1 MSPSRF
7 SSRLL
12 ALLLGGALL
21 SSPVAS
27 AQQPLLNAALSL
39 EPMRLATN
47 RSGLISIESGAVP
60 QHLAWDVSVWM
71 GMSSNPL
78 GVRLAD
84 GARGGALAS
93 NQVGGSVV
101 AALGLFGWA
110 QLGFELPVVAFQQRR
125 LDKEVLADGLPSL
138 AVGGMGGFR
147 LVPKVRLL
155 TSARH
160 GVDLAMQAGF
170 NVPMG
175 RDAGFIGD
183 TGTSLRPEL
192 AVSRS
197 FGALG
202 VASNLGMAVRP
213 ELAVSRSF
221 GALRVAGNLGMAVRP
236 TRPLLNLTHQREL
249 SGQLGAGY
257 RLGTPGGSGLPLELA
272 LALAGNTGVP
282 RPLARGSEDSFELR
296 GMLTYDLSTSV
307 QLFAG
312 AGSGFSSGRDTP
324 NWRAFGGV
332 RLSTSKN

>member
-47 RSGLISIESGAVP
+47 RSGLLSVESGAVS
-60 QHLAWDVSVWM
+60 QHLSWDVSVWM
-71 GMSSNPL
+71 GMSSSPL
-78 GVRLAD
+78 KVRLAD
-84 GARGGALAS
+84 GTRGGSLAS

-101 AALGLFGWA
+101 ASLGLFGWA

-125 LDKEVLADGLPSL
+125 LDKEVLTDGLPAL
-138 AVGGMGGFR
+138 AVGGVGGFR

-160 GVDLAMQAGF
+160 GVDLAVQAGF
-170 NVPMG
+170 NVPTG

-183 TGTSLRPEL
+183 TGTSLRPVL
-192 AVSRS
+192 AVPRS

-202 VASNLGMAVRP
+202 AASNLGVAVRP

-221 GALRVAGNLGMAVRP
+221 GALRVAGNLGVAVRP
-236 TRPLLNLTHQREL
+236 TRTLLNLARQREL

-272 LALAGNTGVP
+272 LALAGKTGVQ

-296 GMLTYDLSTSV
+296 GMLTYDLSRSV

-312 AGSGFSSGRDTP
+312 AGRGFSGGWDTP

-332 RLSTSKN
+332 RLSTSTN